1 MWTEDSLA
9 QSKAHLSERTEG
21 SDKRLVDN
29 RRGDVLTALEEEKK
43 TEAATGGPF
52 MDLSQTNNP
61 TIW

>member
-9 QSKAHLSERTEG
+9 QSKTHLSERTEG
-21 SDKRLVDN
+21 TGGRLVDD
-29 RRGDVLTALEEEKK
+29 RRGDVLTTLEEEKK
-43 TEAATGGPF
+43 TEATGGPF